1 MKPGDIRVFL
11 ANFREKS
18 YTWNELISM
27 PTFSST
33 RGYIW
38 KGLAGSLVF
47 VFLFSFSAQAAD
59 GALRLTTS
67 PLPIN
72 LSVEPGHSVST
83 QLRIKNDGDQ
93 KENLRIDLM
102 KFKADGE
109 SGAPMPLDR
118 EPGDDFLD
126 WVRFSEDTF
135 SIEPNQWKTIN
146 ATFDVPETAAF
157 GYYYAI
163 VFSRSGEIT
172 STGER
177 QTTVTGGT
185 AVLVLLEAKVP
196 NAKREVTVTSFSAD
210 RKWYEFLPAT
220 FTVKLRNTG
229 SVHIA
234 PRGNL
239 FIGRPGEKAD
249 TVVEVNLGKGNI
261 LPDSNRAFESRW
273 TDGFPVY
280 RDKEMDG
287 RKVQDAEGKTVQEL
301 VWNWKDVSRFRFGKY
316 EAKLLLV
323 YDDGTRDVPI
333 EGTIEFWVIPWRLLS
348 GGLFIGLFA
357 LLGIKSTV
365 ERIWRRLFGK

>member
-1 MKPGDIRVFL
+1 
-11 ANFREKS
+11 
-18 YTWNELISM
+18 M
-27 PTFSST
+27 PTFSFT
-33 RGYIW
+33 RGYFW
-38 KGLAGSLVF
+38 KGLIGSLVF
-47 VFLFSFSAQAAD
+47 VFLFSFSARAAD

-93 KENLRIDLM
+93 RENLRIDLM

-118 EPGDDFLD
+118 ESGDDFLD

-163 VFSRSGEIT
+163 VFSRSGEMT

-249 TVVEVNLGKGNI
+249 TVMEVNLGKGNI

-273 TDGFPVY
+273 ADGFPVY

-287 RKVQDAEGKTVQEL
+287 KKVQDAEG
-301 VWNWKDVSRFRFGKY
+301 
-316 EAKLLLV
+316 EAV
-323 YDDGTRDVPI
+323 
-333 EGTIEFWVIPWRLLS
+333 
-348 GGLFIGLFA
+348 
-357 LLGIKSTV
+357 
-365 ERIWRRLFGK
+365 

>member
-18 YTWNELISM
+18 YTWSELISM

-47 VFLFSFSAQAAD
+47 VFLFSFSVQAAD

-126 WVRFSEDTF
+126 WVRFSEDAF

-273 TDGFPVY
+273 ADGFPVY

-287 RKVQDAEGKTVQEL
+287 KKVQDAEGKTVQEL

>member
-18 YTWNELISM
+18 YTWSELISM

-126 WVRFSEDTF
+126 WVHFSEDTF